1 MRDVKKVLSRQG
13 ELPPGMYYQ
22 LGGLYYQQQIAFRGM
37 TIVLLTAIALVF
49 TLLLFLYESFRAA
62 LAVLIQPLLAICAVL
77 IGLWVTQTELNI
89 SSMMGMTMIVG
100 IVTELAIFY
109 FSELAEAEARASDEN
124 PPTPR
129 ALLLEA
135 GRNRMRAILMSAI
148 AMILTLLP
156 LALALGRGAQ
166 MQQPLAIAI
175 ISGMLAAPPL
185 VLVVM
190 PVVYNL
196 LHPRRASP

>member
-1 MRDVKKVLSRQG
+1 
-13 ELPPGMYYQ
+13 
-22 LGGLYYQQQIAFRGM
+22 
-37 TIVLLTAIALVF
+37 LLLVMATAVALVF
-49 TLLLFLYESFRAA
+49 TLLVFLYENFRIAIVI
-62 LAVLIQPLLAICAVL
+62 LVQPLLAICAVF
-77 IGLWVTQTELNI
+77 IGLWVTRTELDI

-109 FSELAEAEARASDEN
+109 FSELAEAGARASDDD

-129 ALLLEA
+129 ALLVAA
-135 GRNRMRAILMSAI
+135 GRYRMRAILMSTI

-156 LALALGRGAQ
+156 LALAFGRGAQ

-175 ISGMLAAPPL
+175 ISGMLVAPPL

-190 PVVYNL
+190 PVVYHL
-196 LHPRRASP
+196 LHERHAPA